1 MVSLQRAEA
10 VRSMLA
16 SLRMAGG
23 LAYLAPGVAGNVL
36 GLHEDIESRYL
47 TRLFAARNLA
57 LTAGLLSAA
66 PEARTGWWR
75 AGVGCDAL
83 DALAGV
89 LALRAGKPRGS
100 ALTDVAL
107 SLLAAGLGIEGLRA
121 DRGASGELRS
131 GGE

>member
-1 MVSLQRAEA
+1 
-10 VRSMLA
+10 MLA

-36 GLHEDIESRYL
+36 GLQEDIESRYL

-66 PEARTGWWR
+66 PGARTGWWR
-75 AGVGCDAL
+75 AGVGCDTL

-89 LALRAGKPRGS
+89 LALRAGKRRGS
-100 ALTDVAL
+100 AVVDVAL
-107 SLLAAGLGIEGLRA
+107 SLFAAGLGIEGLRA
-121 DRGASGELRS
+121 DRGASGELHS
-131 GGE
+131 GGG